1 MKFTVREGF
10 VVHQT
15 KLVEVIING
24 ETTRQPQ
31 TNSYYGGQTVDFDES
46 DALDHL
52 HKLEAADKAAA
63 AFVASRTRTADAA
76 PAAPVVTADAIQALI
91 DAAVA
96 KALAT
101 AGSAGA
107 GAGA

>member
-15 KLVEVIING
+15 KLVEVNING
-24 ETTRQPQ
+24 DTTRQPQ
-31 TNSYYGGQTVDFDES
+31 TNSYYSGQTVDFEEA

-52 HKLEAADKAAA
+52 HKLEAVDKAAA
-63 AFVASRTRTADAA
+63 AFVASRTRAADAA
-76 PAAPVVTADAIQALI
+76 PGAPVVSSAAIQALV

-96 KALAT
+96 KALADSGT
-101 AGSAGA
+101 AGA
-107 GAGA
+107 